1 MTTDATAD
9 AITDAR
15 GDAAPGTD
23 PPLDEAV
30 RARPATTL
38 RPYVAWYSGYRQRGL
53 APAVHRGLPSPYLTF
68 ILTLDEPLVIAGH
81 PDPAQPPG
89 SYPTLLGGLH
99 TAPALITHE
108 GAQSGVQI
116 AVHPLAARALF
127 GLPAGELAGIDVP
140 AEEVL
145 GRLGP
150 RLREQLQSA
159 RDWPERFAV
168 LDAALLRAARPSGQV
183 PPEVGWA
190 WRALRRSGGGLPV
203 AALARE
209 TGWSARYLRERF
221 RRETGLTPKAA
232 ARVMRFDRARHL
244 LATPAPPARPT
255 RLAELAVHCG
265 YFDQAHLA
273 REFRALAGVA
283 PSAWLAAEGP
293 EAAKFRNVQ
302 GGAAGAAAEWDS

>member
-1 MTTDATAD
+1 MTTDAERTV
-9 AITDAR
+9 
-15 GDAAPGTD
+15 
-23 PPLDEAV
+23 DEAV
-30 RARPATTL
+30 RARPTTAL
-38 RPYVAWYSGYRQRGL
+38 RPYLAWYSGYRQRGL

-145 GRLGP
+145 GRFAP
-150 RLREQLQSA
+150 RLREQLLA
-159 RDWPERFAV
+159 APDWTQRFAV
-168 LDAALLRAARPSGQV
+168 LEGALLRAARPSGAV
-183 PPEVGWA
+183 PPEVGRA
-190 WRALRRSGGGLPV
+190 WQALRRSHGALPV
-203 AALARE
+203 AELARE
-209 TGWSARYLRERF
+209 TGWSARHLQERF

-232 ARVMRFDRARHL
+232 ARVMRFDRARRL
-244 LATPAPPARPT
+244 LAAADPPP
-255 RLAELAVHCG
+255 RLAELAVRCG

-273 REFRALAGVA
+273 REFRALAGAA

-293 EAAKFRNVQ
+293 EQAKFRNVQ
-302 GGAAGAAAEWDS
+302 GGAPGAAAEWEAERPARRPTLPEE

>member
-1 MTTDATAD
+1 MTTDAAEHG
-9 AITDAR
+9 AQ
-15 GDAAPGTD
+15 PV
-23 PPLDEAV
+23 DEAV
-30 RARPATTL
+30 RARPAAAL

-140 AEEVL
+140 ADAVL

-150 RLREQLQSA
+150 RLRERLQAA
-159 RDWPERFAV
+159 RGWQERFAA
-168 LDAALLRAARPSGQV
+168 LDGALLRVTRPSGRV

-190 WRALRRSGGGLPV
+190 WRALRRSGGALPV

-209 TGWSARYLRERF
+209 TGWSDRYLRERF

-232 ARVMRFDRARHL
+232 ARVIRFDRARHL
-244 LATPAPPARPT
+244 LAAADPPT
-255 RLAELAVHCG
+255 RLAELAVRCG

-273 REFRALAGVA
+273 REFRALAGAA
-283 PSAWLAAEGP
+283 PSVWLAAEGA
-293 EAAKFRNVQ
+293 EAARFRNVQ
-302 GGAAGAAAEWDS
+302 GGAVGADAEWDA